1 MLSDTKMVHMLVEVI
16 EHSRKNIDAKPH
28 EQTTSTSILF
38 FVSWTHNNNVN
49 SKPNSGK
56 L

>member
-38 FVSWTHNNNVN
+38 FFVSWTQNNVN